1 MRPIATDVV
10 WSVCLL
16 HTPSA
21 VLKWL
26 NQINQS
32 RCRLGCGQGGPKELR
47 LHILGRSIYPH
58 KDVAILGATPG

>member
-26 NQINQS
+26 NQS

-47 LHILGRSIYPH
+47 LRILGRSIYPH